1 MFRGQLRRA
10 ALAMLVAILAAAG
23 MQLATGA
30 PAAAVR
36 TVYYDA
42 SRTGEFRTNF
52 DQAAQIWNSR
62 VSNVRLLAGTPASI
76 TIYVDDGWPRAQP
89 TGLGSGRIWMG
100 RTAVNQGYDRTRIAT
115 HEVGHILGLPDRRTG
130 LCSDLMSGSS
140 APVSCRNA
148 NPSAAE
154 ASRVNSLFAGTLA
167 APASTT
173 YTWNGASDIGP
184 LVVGGRP
191 ATENYPFMVYVSGCT
206 GTLIKAQLGG
216 HRQALLDA
224 VLGAGGQRQPYQRR
238 HRGAGDPGGQPPERR
253 RQAAA
258 TGQLGHVRAGPDPEH
273 LRRGRHRHPDH
284 RLGPDLPPRGC
295 GSAPAVAN
303 ELDTSIVADSRCS
316 GINGAY
322 EICTNNTNGNSGA
335 CYGDSGGPQVR
346 QVSGRVEPDRRDQ
359 PGRQQ
364 QLHLR
369 HRPVHLRR
377 PAVDP
382 LLDHHPG
389 RWPARLT
396 IRDIAGGGERQ
407 TRPRP
412 GVPVCRYVGVTHAIP
427 RCGTVPWHIR
437 HIGGGVMPT
446 VVVLAL
452 TLALAPAPSPSA
464 TSDPLGDIIGGV
476 GQIVDDL
483 LGGDTPSA
491 APRAERHPHPGVH
504 AESATG
510 RRSAQ
515 PGGAQR
521 DPRARRARRAVSPHP
536 PPPIAAP
543 LTRAPAPARPP
554 CPGATATP
562 PHRPPPPA
570 LASPTRNAWPPVSYL
585 LVVAVLAVLA
595 LLLLRR
601 RAPVPAATQ
610 TPDPGPRT
618 GLRPATGSRPGA
630 GQRQPVADQPQRH
643 LRDGPAG

>member
-10 ALAMLVAILAAAG
+10 ALAMLAAILAAAG
-23 MQLATGA
+23 MQLATGT

-173 YTWNGASDIGP
+173 YTWNGASDISP

-206 GTLIKAQLGG
+206 GTLIKGNWAVTAKHCSTPSSVRVGSINRSSGGTVVRVTRAVNHPSVDVKLLQLASSVTYAPAPIPSTSG
-216 HRQALLDA
+216 A
-224 VLGAGGQRQPYQRR
+224 VGTATRIIGWGQTC
-238 HRGAGDPGGQPPERR
+238 A
-253 RQAAA
+253 
-258 TGQLGHVRAGPDPEH
+258 
-273 LRRGRHRHPDH
+273 
-284 RLGPDLPPRGC
+284 PRGC

-316 GINGAY
+316 GINGPY

-346 QVSGRVEPDRRDQ
+346 RVN
-359 PGRQQ
+359 
-364 QLHLR
+364 
-369 HRPVHLRR
+369 
-377 PAVDP
+377 
-382 LLDHHPG
+382 
-389 RWPARLT
+389 
-396 IRDIAGGGERQ
+396 
-407 TRPRP
+407 
-412 GVPVCRYVGVTHAIP
+412 GV
-427 RCGTVPWHIR
+427 WNL
-437 HIGGGVMPT
+437 IG
-446 VVVLAL
+446 
-452 TLALAPAPSPSA
+452 A
-464 TSDPLGDIIGGV
+464 TS
-476 GQIVDDL
+476 
-483 LGGDTPSA
+483 
-491 APRAERHPHPGVH
+491 RAGNNN
-504 AESATG
+504 STCATG
-510 RRSAQ
+510 PSIYVDLPSIRSWISTQ
-515 PGGAQR
+515 VGG
-521 DPRARRARRAVSPHP
+521 
-536 PPPIAAP
+536 
-543 LTRAPAPARPP
+543 L
-554 CPGATATP
+554 
-562 PHRPPPPA
+562 
-570 LASPTRNAWPPVSYL
+570 PV
-585 LVVAVLAVLA
+585 
-595 LLLLRR
+595 
-601 RAPVPAATQ
+601 
-610 TPDPGPRT
+610 
-618 GLRPATGSRPGA
+618 
-630 GQRQPVADQPQRH
+630 
-643 LRDGPAG
+643 

>member
-10 ALAMLVAILAAAG
+10 ALAMLAAILAAAG
-23 MQLATGA
+23 MQFATGT

-173 YTWNGASDIGP
+173 YTWNGASDISP

-206 GTLIKAQLGG
+206 GTLIKGNWAVTAKHCSTPSSVWVGSINRSSGGTVVRVTRAVNHPSVDVKLLQLGSSVTYAPAPIPSTSG
-216 HRQALLDA
+216 A
-224 VLGAGGQRQPYQRR
+224 VGTATRIIGWGQTC
-238 HRGAGDPGGQPPERR
+238 A
-253 RQAAA
+253 
-258 TGQLGHVRAGPDPEH
+258 
-273 LRRGRHRHPDH
+273 
-284 RLGPDLPPRGC
+284 PRGC

-316 GINGAY
+316 GINGPY

-346 QVSGRVEPDRRDQ
+346 RVN
-359 PGRQQ
+359 
-364 QLHLR
+364 
-369 HRPVHLRR
+369 
-377 PAVDP
+377 
-382 LLDHHPG
+382 
-389 RWPARLT
+389 
-396 IRDIAGGGERQ
+396 
-407 TRPRP
+407 
-412 GVPVCRYVGVTHAIP
+412 GV
-427 RCGTVPWHIR
+427 WNL
-437 HIGGGVMPT
+437 IG
-446 VVVLAL
+446 
-452 TLALAPAPSPSA
+452 A
-464 TSDPLGDIIGGV
+464 TS
-476 GQIVDDL
+476 
-483 LGGDTPSA
+483 
-491 APRAERHPHPGVH
+491 RAGNNN
-504 AESATG
+504 STCATG
-510 RRSAQ
+510 PSIYVDLPSIRSWISTQ
-515 PGGAQR
+515 VGG
-521 DPRARRARRAVSPHP
+521 
-536 PPPIAAP
+536 
-543 LTRAPAPARPP
+543 L
-554 CPGATATP
+554 
-562 PHRPPPPA
+562 
-570 LASPTRNAWPPVSYL
+570 PV
-585 LVVAVLAVLA
+585 
-595 LLLLRR
+595 
-601 RAPVPAATQ
+601 
-610 TPDPGPRT
+610 
-618 GLRPATGSRPGA
+618 
-630 GQRQPVADQPQRH
+630 
-643 LRDGPAG
+643 